1 MSPELVQF
9 IQQHEHDDPAQL
21 VLKHKEIL
29 GYPAAFVANQL
40 DCRKRAKEKLP
51 SWYANPHIEYPLK
64 QNLEQ
69 CSSEATAE
77 YKRTLLKSH
86 THDSLIGIDL
96 TGGFG
101 VDAFFLSRLGGNIIH
116 VEPNENL
123 SALARFNHEQLDT
136 RNILHHTQR
145 AEDFL
150 QHFTREADWIYIDPS
165 RKAEGKK
172 VFRLSDCEPNVVE
185 LLPTLWSKTNTI
197 LIKAAPLL
205 DIKEGLK
212 QLPNTAQVHVVSV
225 RNECREVLF
234 LLRKN
239 YVHEPEIKAID
250 LSTNDAPFVF
260 SMQQEAEAKTLY
272 AEPQE
277 FLYEPNASI
286 LKAGAFKQVAVRF
299 GLSKLA
305 IHTHVYTHSDLVPQ
319 FPGRVFKVLGDV
331 SAKELLLPDHKANVI
346 VRNHPLTP
354 DAIKKKYKLK
364 DGGERYVLAFSGT
377 QKKYLIVAERLN

>member
-1 MSPELVQF
+1 MSPKLIQF

-51 SWYANPHIEYPLK
+51 TWYANPHIEYPPK

-77 YKRTLLKSH
+77 YKRTLLKSQI
-86 THDSLIGIDL
+86 HDSLIGIDL

-101 VDAFFLSRLGGNIIH
+101 VDTFFLSTLSNNVIH
-116 VEPNENL
+116 VEPNQQL
-123 SALARFNHEQLDT
+123 SILARNNHAQLGLK
-136 RNILHHTQR
+136 NITYNTQT
-145 AEDFL
+145 AEEFL
-150 QHFTREADWIYIDPS
+150 QGFTGAADWIYLDPS
-165 RKAEGKK
+165 RKADGRK

-205 DIKEGLK
+205 DIKEGLN

-234 LLRKN
+234 LLQKN
-239 YVHEPEIKAID
+239 YVNEPEITAVN
-250 LSTNDAPFVF
+250 LSTNDAPFIF
-260 SMQQEAEAKTLY
+260 SLQQEAEAEVFFS
-272 AEPQE
+272 EPQE
-277 FLYEPNASI
+277 FLYEPNTSI
-286 LKAGAFKQVAVRF
+286 LKAGVFKHVAERF

-305 IHTHVYTHSDLVPQ
+305 IHTHVYTHETFMPQ
-319 FPGRVFKVLGDV
+319 FPGRVFRLLGDL
-331 SAKELLLPDHKANVI
+331 SEQASLLPDHKANVI

-354 DAIKKKYKLK
+354 DAIKKKFKLK

-377 QKKYLIVAERLN
+377 QKKYLLVAERLK

>member
-250 LSTNDAPFVF
+250 LSTNDAPFV